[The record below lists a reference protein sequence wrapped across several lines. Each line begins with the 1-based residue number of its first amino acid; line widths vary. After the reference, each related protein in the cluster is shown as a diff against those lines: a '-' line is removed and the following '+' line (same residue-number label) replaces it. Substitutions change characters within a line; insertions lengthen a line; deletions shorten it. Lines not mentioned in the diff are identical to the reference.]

1 MAIKCSGFE
10 NVLVEVSNIP
20 GVLRLPP
27 RLRLVFTAGVASD
40 TVAVAPDLLVVD
52 DRVADVDVDVDD
64 EATLFRCL
72 FLGLLFFFSILL
84 LLLW

>member
-27 RLRLVFTAGVASD
+27 RLRFVFTAGVASD
-40 TVAVAPDLLVVD
+40 TVAVAPDLLV
-52 DRVADVDVDVDD
+52 VDVDD